1 MDDEEYTFVCALFD
15 HAVFETATFV
25 PETHRAFQLVI
36 DLQKSHDAHCSCG
49 TRIDSLYRA
58 PFKWPAEGGT
68 IIKNLGDGFAH
79 EIRPFD
85 FLAEHFPTPPDS
97 SIVSIVCSTA
107 MPPSSPGSSS
117 SGRSK
122 RSWDWSDAE
131 AGSGSGH
138 DRKRA
143 RTRSLSPPTSLD
155 TSFSSEN
162 PSTKQPIL
170 SSLDSRLR
178 LPLPEY
184 DFGKTFTEP
193 VFAWVDKSYS
203 IFKLPDQFRYLLLR
217 PPRFGTTAFLS
228 TLEHYYDMHK
238 AANFSKAFESAVA
251 TKDPSGE
258 QNHNQHL
265 FLSFQLSQFAILSD
279 LENFVDSFNGHIVAA
294 LHCFVE
300 EYASE
305 LQVTDPEQFLQSHD
319 SDLLT
324 HTLELV
330 KRSPYTLFVTIDDY
344 DAPSQTRFFAASNEV
359 DEECLTQQDIESY
372 IDSHFWG
379 PLHQGSAAIAK
390 LFVVGTFPLPT
401 LNNLQLLNLSV
412 EAALDL
418 CCGFTEPE
426 ALRLA
431 GSFLGHTPNITDLRR
446 SCGQY
451 IFSSPDMNGE
461 SVTPVLHPQRVLSRL
476 SELGQDHTLP
486 EYLHPFGRLSFIL
499 EHLSNESDI
508 SGAATID
515 GLIHLV
521 ASGALQIDTLMEAP
535 LHPPPECPIVP
546 WSVLYYLGA
555 LTRDRYSHSTFRLA
569 SSAVVSLI
577 HERVDS
583 ILAARYDLKGQL
595 LGAIEA
601 WHSESDTKLLPDLLA
616 EVLRD
621 QTTRSL
627 GSRHEPDLRGV
638 VELVLGTTCCDA
650 PQRLI
655 GPLDLFSSSGV
666 SRVGVR
672 AVVADADT
680 KGIQHWELRTLT
692 LHGLWRATNANDD
705 EPSVDDL
712 RTLHEELVK
721 DDEEHLLARPY
732 SVWSPALN
740 TMETVLV
747 RSFVEIE
754 LAEPLFLAVG
764 GTRVLTRR
772 PNVSSCNVAGRSN

>member
-15 HAVFETATFV
+15 HAVFETATFD
-25 PETHRAFQLVI
+25 PETYRAFQLVI

-58 PFKWPAEGGT
+58 PFKRPAEGGT

-85 FLAEHFPTPPDS
+85 FLAEHFPTPPDP
-97 SIVSIVCSTA
+97 SIVNIVCSTA

-117 SGRSK
+117 SGR
-122 RSWDWSDAE
+122 
-131 AGSGSGH
+131 GNGH
-138 DRKRA
+138 DRKRT

-162 PSTKQPIL
+162 PSNKQPVL
-170 SSLDSRLR
+170 SSLDNRLR

-193 VFAWVDKSYS
+193 VFAWIDKSQS
-203 IFKLPDQFRYLLLR
+203 IIQLPDQFRYLLLR

-238 AANFSKAFESAVA
+238 AANFSKAFKSAVA

-258 QNHNQHL
+258 QTHNQHL
-265 FLSFQLSQFAILSD
+265 FISFQLSQFAILSD
-279 LENFVDSFNGHIVAA
+279 LENFVDSFNGHVVAA

-330 KRSPYTLFVTIDDY
+330 KRSPYTLFVAIDDY
-344 DAPSQTRFFAASNEV
+344 DAPSQSRSFAASNEV
-359 DEECLTQQDIESY
+359 DDECLTQQDIESY

-379 PLHQGSAAIAK
+379 PLHKGSAAIAK

-401 LNNLQLLNLSV
+401 LNNLQLLNLNV

-431 GSFLGHTPNITDLRR
+431 ESYLGHTPNIADLRR

-451 IFSSPDMNGE
+451 IFSSPDMAGG

-476 SELGQDHTLP
+476 AELEQDHTLP
-486 EYLHPFGRLSFIL
+486 AYLYPFGRLPSIL
-499 EHLSNESDI
+499 AHLPDESDI
-508 SGAATID
+508 PEAATVD

-521 ASGALQIDTLMEAP
+521 ASGALQIDTFMEAP

-555 LTRDRYSHSTFRLA
+555 LTRDRHSPSTFRLA
-569 SSAVVSLI
+569 SSAVMSLI

-583 ILAARYDLKGQL
+583 ILAARHGLKRQL
-595 LGAIEA
+595 LCAIEA
-601 WHSESDTKLLPDLLA
+601 WHSGSDTTLLPNLLA

-621 QTTRSL
+621 QTTRSF
-627 GSRHEPDLRGV
+627 GSRHEPDLRGI
-638 VELVLGTTCCDA
+638 VELVLGTTCCEA

-655 GPLDLFSSSGV
+655 GPMDLFSSSGV

-672 AVVADADT
+672 AVASDGDN

-712 RTLHEELVK
+712 RTLHEELMQ
-721 DDEEHLLARPY
+721 DDEEYLIARPY

-747 RSFVEIE
+747 RSFVETE
-754 LAEPLFLAVG
+754 LDEPLFLAVG
-764 GTRVLTRR
+764 GARVLTRH
-772 PNVSSCNVAGRSN
+772 PSVSL